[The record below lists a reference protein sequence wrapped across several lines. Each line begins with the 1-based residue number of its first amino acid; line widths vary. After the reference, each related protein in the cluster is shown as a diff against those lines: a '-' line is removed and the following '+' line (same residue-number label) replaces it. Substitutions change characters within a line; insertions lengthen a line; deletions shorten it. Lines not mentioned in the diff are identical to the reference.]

1 MNPESGWEKG
11 NVENKVGY
19 SRRNFD
25 MDREHYHYDQT
36 ILERFHKDKKSLLP
50 LPDIAFDPA
59 RYETVL
65 TDKWGRFTLEKGK
78 HEYSVSPDHTCTNV
92 WLKITARQVQVMDM
106 QHRPIVTHRRL
117 YGDRKQSSMEWLP
130 YLTTISR
137 KPRSLFNSGIYDMM
151 PENMQRYMKSC
162 GSTDRGAI
170 LKVLA
175 ELTGRTGFDSAL
187 QTVNQALL
195 YQVWDPDSLKNL
207 YRRLY
212 ADVPELPPMPF
223 QSGVPALKQMPVDLI
238 SYDLLLQKGGT
249 ANG

>member
-1 MNPESGWEKG
+1 
-11 NVENKVGY
+11 
-19 SRRNFD
+19 
-25 MDREHYHYDQT
+25 
-36 ILERFHKDKKSLLP
+36 
-50 LPDIAFDPA
+50 
-59 RYETVL
+59 
-65 TDKWGRFTLEKGK
+65 
-78 HEYSVSPDHTCTNV
+78 
-92 WLKITARQVQVMDM
+92 
-106 QHRPIVTHRRL
+106 
-117 YGDRKQSSMEWLP
+117 
-130 YLTTISR
+130 
-137 KPRSLFNSGIYDMM
+137 MM

-212 ADVPELPPMPF
+212 ADVLELPPMPF